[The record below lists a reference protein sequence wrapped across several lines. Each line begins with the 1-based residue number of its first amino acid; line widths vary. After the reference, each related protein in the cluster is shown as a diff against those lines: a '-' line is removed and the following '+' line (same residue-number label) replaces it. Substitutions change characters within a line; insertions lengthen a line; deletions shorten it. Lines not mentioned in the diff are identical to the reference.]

1 MLTTPEE
8 SNHLPGF
15 ANRRVAV
22 GKCARARTSSTRG
35 RQMGETTFLGY
46 ACMRPGPP
54 VKCVFPERRVR
65 RDWGARLGVQL

>member
-22 GKCARARTSSTRG
+22 GKCARAHKFNKGEADGGDDFFGICVHASRTAG
-35 RQMGETTFLGY
+35 
-46 ACMRPGPP
+46 
-54 VKCVFPERRVR
+54 
-65 RDWGARLGVQL
+65 